1 MLLQF
6 TVENFRSFKT
16 SCMLSL
22 EAGEAERDGDDARA
36 DMRRHVA
43 VVGEEHVLR
52 TAAVFGANA
61 AGKSNLFKAIGAA
74 ILLLRTSNMRQ
85 VGEPLLPIV
94 PFAFSEETKRAPSAF
109 EFVFLAEGTKYVY
122 GFSATREQI
131 VTEYLYR
138 YHTAHA
144 TRPATIFERDVREE
158 PEYRFTNAACRKE
171 LGPIVA
177 RNTANKLF
185 LATAT
190 AWNSKLTAVPFAW
203 FQRIDTYR
211 LRQDGDY
218 DRMLPQVVSLL
229 QADDDHSLKEF
240 ICQLL
245 HKADINIED
254 YALERKDM
262 SGPEFLEQLPSQL
275 AEMLPPD
282 IKQSR
287 HVSVDF
293 KFLHRVACVDS
304 QQGDHTYPLG
314 LQDESDGTMNL
325 FLMSPILKQA
335 FAEGRILCIDEFD
348 SSLHPLL
355 VLYLIGLFHDPE
367 VNRKNAQLIISSHT
381 TELLS
386 SRVMRRDQIYFV
398 EKDRSTGASELYS
411 LDEFIPGA
419 SKDIRKAYL
428 LGRYGAVPRI
438 NDGEL
443 PW

>member
-22 EAGEAERDGDDARA
+22 EAGEADRDRSDAVP
-36 DMRRHVA
+36 DMEGHVA
-43 VVGEEHVLR
+43 VVGKERVLR
-52 TAAVFGANA
+52 TAAIFGANA

-74 ILLLRTSNMRQ
+74 ILLIRTSNMRQ
-85 VGEPLLPIV
+85 VGEPLIPVV
-94 PFAFSEETKRAPSAF
+94 PFLLSEQTKDAPSAF

-122 GFSATREQI
+122 GFSATRQRI

-138 YHTAHA
+138 YNTAHS
-144 TRPATIFERDVREE
+144 TRPATIFERDVREKE
-158 PEYRFTNAACRKE
+158 EYHFTNAMYRKE
-171 LGPIVA
+171 LSPIVA

-190 AWNSKLTAVPFAW
+190 AWNSKTTAVPFAW
-203 FQRIDTYR
+203 FQKIDTSR
-211 LRQDGDY
+211 LSQDGDY
-218 DRMLPQVVSLL
+218 NMMLPKIVPLL

-240 ICQLL
+240 ICQML
-245 HKADINIED
+245 HKADINIQD
-254 YALERKDM
+254 YSFESKDM
-262 SGPEFLEQLPSQL
+262 SGAEFLQQLPSQL
-275 AEMLPPD
+275 AEMLPPN

-287 HVSVDF
+287 HTSVDF
-293 KFLHRVACVDS
+293 KFLHHVDGIDS
-304 QQGDHTYPLG
+304 RQGDNTFTLS
-314 LQDESDGTMNL
+314 LQDESDGTVNL
-325 FLMSPILKQA
+325 FMMSPILKQA
-335 FAEGRILCIDEFD
+335 FEEGRILCIDEFD

-355 VLYLIGLFHDPE
+355 VLYLVGLFHNPE
-367 VNRKNAQLIISSHT
+367 VNKKNAQLILSSHT

-386 SRVMRRDQIYFV
+386 SRVMRSDQIYFV